1 MADFMPTHPGEI
13 LESEFLEPMGLSAY
27 VLAKTIDVP
36 QARIS
41 AIIHSRRSISADTG
55 LRLAKAFGLS
65 DMFWINM
72 QARYD
77 ADMARIEHGAELA
90 GIRLLQVE
98 DSTDVFNES
107 T

>member
-13 LESEFLEPMGLSAY
+13 LETEFLEPMGISAY

-36 QARIS
+36 QSRIS
-41 AIIHSRRSISADTG
+41 AIIHGRRSISADTG

-77 ADMARIEHGAELA
+77 ADMARVEHGAELA
-90 GIRLLQVE
+90 DISRIG
-98 DSTDVFNES
+98 
-107 T
+107 